1 MFRKRN
7 EKKATVKK
15 ASAKKAAVEVS
26 SRKARRQA
34 KKTVDPLGGFSME
47 QLFGLDP
54 VSNAKRSRT
63 RSVGGSLLALPVALV
78 KLPLMAVQN
87 LLQGIA
93 SALVEIVKLPV
104 RVIGAILGP
113 WGRNEA

>member
-1 MFRKRN
+1 VFGKRK
-7 EKKATVKK
+7 
-15 ASAKKAAVEVS
+15 AKKAEAKMAKGELT

-54 VSNAKRSRT
+54 VSKTKPSRT
-63 RSVGGSLLALPVALV
+63 KSVGGSLLALPFAVL
-78 KLPLMAVQN
+78 KLPMVAVQN
-87 LLQGIA
+87 LVKGIA

-104 RVIGAILGP
+104 RVIGAILTP
-113 WGRNEA
+113 WGRGEA